1 MNIKC
6 KYFLFSGR
14 YAEFSAALT
23 VSQKGFCFLVRR
35 ASVAGS
41 EAKELGV
48 ASVGGLDSFLFF
60 SFIVCLLVVS
70 IATSQSGCI

>member
-23 VSQKGFCFLVRR
+23 VSQFMGFCILVRL
-35 ASVAGS
+35 ASVPS
-41 EAKELGV
+41 IEAKELEV
-48 ASVGGLDSFLFF
+48 ASVGGLDNLFF
-60 SFIVCLLVVS
+60 LVYCLFVVS
-70 IATSQSGCI
+70 VTTSQSGYI